1 MIYLVYGPSCAG
13 KSTYV
18 AEHAGS
24 APRFDFDRIA
34 GTIAGEAETPQNYS
48 DDVRAATLATRRGFM
63 GWLLDEETET
73 TEDVWVINARPSLA
87 TVDAVRT
94 KGGRLVLIDPGR
106 EVCLQRAET
115 DGRDSNT
122 QDRINDWYDNPPEF
136 EEDELKSMEP
146 KTHTPGAD
154 KTVAV
159 NLKEIDLEPGETPD
173 DAGVFEGYAAVFNN
187 VDSYGD
193 VIRPGAFAKTIA
205 DFEQRDRVIPVLYGH
220 DFNDPFSNIGA
231 VEHVEE
237 DSHGLKIR
245 ARLDIDQPKAAQVYR
260 LMKQRRL
267 NEMSFAFRVVNGA
280 FIEMDSEEVYEIREL
295 NLFEVSVVPIGANP
309 KAEVTSV
316 KNSVAHEVK
325 NEYVGYGYGS
335 NNRNLSVD
343 VMEKTVAVMER
354 AYYD

>member
-34 GTIAGEAETPQNYS
+34 GTIAGESETPHNYS

-63 GWLLDEETET
+63 GWLLDEETKT

-87 TVDAVRT
+87 TVDAVRA
-94 KGGRLVLIDPGR
+94 KGGRLILIDPGR
-106 EVCLQRAET
+106 EVCLQRAEN
-115 DGRDSNT
+115 DGREANT
-122 QDRINDWYDNPPEF
+122 VDRINDWYDNPPEF

-146 KTHTPGAD
+146 KVKTPGAD

-159 NLKEIDLEPGETPD
+159 NLKEIDLAPDETTD

-187 VDSYGD
+187 VDSYND
-193 VIRPGAFAKTIA
+193 MIRRGAFVHTIQ
-205 DFEQRDRVIPVLYGH
+205 DFQARNRVIPVLYGH

-237 DSHGLKIR
+237 DAHGLKVR

-267 NEMSFAFRVVNGA
+267 NEMSFAFRVVEGDFIDVNGL
-280 FIEMDSEEVYEIREL
+280 EVYEIREL
-295 NLFEVSVVPIGANP
+295 DLFEVSVVPIGANP
-309 KAEVTSV
+309 KAEITSV
-316 KNSVAHEVK
+316 KNRGDHAVK
-325 NEYVGYGYGS
+325 NENISYGDGS
-335 NNRNLSVD
+335 NNRNLSVEL
-343 VMEKTVAVMER
+343 MEKTVAVLER
-354 AYYD
+354 AHYD